1 MRRAIVG
8 LMIGLLLFTLLPVG
22 LAASGNSSGMV
33 GGTGGGMIGN
43 DKQLPP
49 PNQVSET
56 KPPAEEAPPVIEKG
70 PNAVINW
77 TKDYI
82 EATGSA
88 VPPSNVKNKAQGVLL
103 AKRGAILDLQR
114 NLLEAIKGVRIDSK
128 TVMNNFMAQDWVKS
142 EVHGWI
148 KGVRIIKSEWDPN
161 EGIYTVTGRIYLKGV
176 RDVVAKIKKIPSRPP
191 REIPKAKYNYS
202 GLVLDA
208 RNVPLIPATL
218 CKILDP
224 KGKEVY
230 SINFVDRERFMASG
244 LVAYQTNINYAKGD
258 PRVATRPLVVKV
270 VKTVSPNNVDMVIP
284 MRYAQIIRHNKF
296 DFRSRC
302 RVIVVKR

>member
-114 NLLEAIKGVRIDSK
+114 NLLEAIKGVRI
-128 TVMNNFMAQDWVKS
+128 V
-142 EVHGWI
+142 
-148 KGVRIIKSEWDPN
+148 KSEWDPN